1 MLLCGLIIQVGNLL
15 KLNDDSL
22 LSKYEGWSDTE
33 GRSDSKVFKELLRHM
48 QDNKLYKVKAVV
60 WCILPQ
66 PRMDAMLQSQARFI
80 EMFTEGIAAGRIWSN
95 VVIVCKGKASQNI
108 VCCLNGHYL

>member
-33 GRSDSKVFKELLRHM
+33 GRSDSKVFKTHARQQVVHSESFGVVHFTSTNNGCHASVPGKIHREALRLEEYGPM
-48 QDNKLYKVKAVV
+48 
-60 WCILPQ
+60 C
-66 PRMDAMLQSQARFI
+66 
-80 EMFTEGIAAGRIWSN
+80 
-95 VVIVCKGKASQNI
+95 
-108 VCCLNGHYL
+108 